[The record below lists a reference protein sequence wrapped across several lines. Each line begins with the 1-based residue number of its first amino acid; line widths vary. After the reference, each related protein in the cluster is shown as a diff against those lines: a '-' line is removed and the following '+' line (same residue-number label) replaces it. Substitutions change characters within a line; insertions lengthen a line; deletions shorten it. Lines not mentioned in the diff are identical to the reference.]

1 MRAGKRGHYSN
12 YGVIVWDNERLLG
25 SISITDIM
33 SVLSPTKLTK
43 AERFGGV

>member
-12 YGVIVWDNERLLG
+12 YGVIVLDNERLLG
-25 SISITDIM
+25 SIYITHVM
-33 SVLSPTKLTK
+33 PVLSPTQLAK